1 MSSVMEGWLSKQ
13 KTGKSTSW
21 GRRWFKVVDKDLVYS
36 NKPSGSEKGR
46 INIPSITNVSTA
58 PDCKKQPAFKVETS
72 DGKTYYLVADTPK
85 LVQDWIDTVQAIK
98 AGQTVEKKITKKASL
113 DDFEVLKVL
122 GRGTYG
128 KVQLVKYKKNGQLY
142 AMKSMSKKLLE
153 DSDQVGQIITEREI
167 LVRIRHPF
175 LVGAH
180 FTFQTDAKLY
190 MVLDYVPGG
199 ELFGRLKDETTFPES
214 RVRLYAAEIALGL
227 GQLHS
232 LGLIYRDLKPENILI
247 DMKGHIRLTDFGLA
261 KEVSDNQKATTFC
274 GTPEYLAPEMLQRQ
288 PYTKAVDWWSYG
300 VLIFEMLNGLPP
312 FYDENVN
319 TMYRAILNDDIEF
332 PSSMSS
338 EAINFIS
345 RLLDRNPETR
355 LGSSE
360 KDVEEIKE
368 HPFFSGIDWKAVFD
382 KKYEPEWIPP
392 IADAT
397 DVSLFDGQFTGE
409 TPAFTFEDGSLIDKD
424 TQDTFTNFTCDAGDG
439 LLDNL

>member
-1 MSSVMEGWLSKQ
+1 MSSVIEGWLSKQ
-13 KTGKSTSW
+13 KTGKTSSW
-21 GRRWFKVVDKDLVYS
+21 GRRWFKIVDKDLIYS
-36 NKPSGSEKGR
+36 NKPSGAEKGK
-46 INIPSITNVSTA
+46 INIPSITNICEA
-58 PDCKKQPAFKVETS
+58 PDCKKQPAFKLETS
-72 DGKTYYLVADTPK
+72 GKTYYLVADTPK
-85 LVQDWIDTVQAIK
+85 LVKDWISTIQAIK
-98 AGQTVEKKITKKASL
+98 AGQTVEKKAQFKATL

-142 AMKSMSKKLLE
+142 AMKSMSKKVLE
-153 DSDQVGQIITEREI
+153 DSDQIDQIITERGI
-167 LVRIRHPF
+167 LVRTRHPF

-180 FTFQTDAKLY
+180 YCFQTDAKLY

-261 KEVSDNQKATTFC
+261 KEVSGDQTATTFC

-300 VLIFEMLNGLPP
+300 VLIFEMLTGLPP
-312 FYDENVN
+312 FYDENIN
-319 TMYRAILNDDIEF
+319 AMYRAILNDDIEF
-332 PSSMSS
+332 PSSMSA
-338 EAINFIS
+338 EAKDFVS
-345 RLLDRNPETR
+345 KLLDRNPSTR
-355 LGSSE
+355 LGSSD
-360 KDVEEIKE
+360 KDVEEIKA
-368 HPFFSGIDWKAVFD
+368 HPFFAAIDWKAVYD

-392 IADAT
+392 ITDAT
-397 DVSLFDGQFTGE
+397 DVSQFDDEFTSE
-409 TPAFTFEDGSLIDKD
+409 TPAFSFADGSLINKD
-424 TQDTFTNFTCDAGDG
+424 TQDTFTNFTCDAEETS
-439 LLDNL
+439 LLDSC

>member
-1 MSSVMEGWLSKQ
+1 MEGWLHKQ
-13 KTGKSTSW
+13 KHGKLATW
-21 GRRWFKVVDKDLVYS
+21 GRRWFKVIDKDLVYS
-36 NKPSGSEKGR
+36 NKPNGTEKGR
-46 INIPSITNVSTA
+46 FNIPSITTIEAA
-58 PDCKKQPAFKVETS
+58 PECKKQPAFKLEAS
-72 DGKTYYLVADTPK
+72 GKTYYLVADTPK
-85 LVQDWIDTVQAIK
+85 LVQDWIETIKAIK
-98 AGQTVEKKITKKASL
+98 AGQKAEKKVTKKATL

-142 AMKSMSKKLLE
+142 AMKSMSKKVLE
-153 DSDQVGQIITEREI
+153 DSDQIDQIITERGI
-167 LVRIRHPF
+167 LVRTRHPF

-232 LGLIYRDLKPENILI
+232 LGIIYRDLKPENILI
-247 DMKGHIRLTDFGLA
+247 DMKGHIRITDFGLA
-261 KEVSDNQKATTFC
+261 KEVGGNQKATTFC

-300 VLIFEMLNGLPP
+300 VLIFEMLTGLPP
-312 FYDENVN
+312 FYEENVN
-319 TMYRAILNDDIEF
+319 AMYRAILNDDIEF

-338 EAINFIS
+338 EAVDFI
-345 RLLDRNPETR
+345 RKLLDRNPAKR
-355 LGSSE
+355 LGSSDN
-360 KDVEEIKE
+360 DVEEIKA
-368 HPFFSGIDWKAVFD
+368 HPFFAAIDWKAVMD

-392 IADAT
+392 ISDAT
-397 DVSLFDGQFTGE
+397 DVSLFDEEFTGE
-409 TPAFTFEDGSLIDKD
+409 TPAFSFDDGSLIGKD
-424 TQDTFTNFTCDAGDG
+424 TQETFTNFTCDTGDA